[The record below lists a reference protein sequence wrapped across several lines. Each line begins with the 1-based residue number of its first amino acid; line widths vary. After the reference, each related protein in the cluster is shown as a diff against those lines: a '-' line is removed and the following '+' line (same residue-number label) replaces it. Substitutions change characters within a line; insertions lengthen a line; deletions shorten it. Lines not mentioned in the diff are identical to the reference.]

1 MKVSK
6 KHSKKIKSSFEEKDV
21 VLLHGVTASGKT
33 QVYIKLIEEIIQQS
47 DGQVLFLLPEIALTT
62 QIVERIKRYFGNS
75 IGVYH
80 SKFNNSERVEIW
92 NKVRT
97 GAYKVVLGARSAVF
111 LPFKDL
117 KLIVVDEEHESS
129 YKQQDPAPRY
139 QARDAA
145 IYLAHLYQTKVIL
158 GSATPSLES
167 YYNALQGK
175 YALVEMKERFGGV
188 QLPNQQ
194 VVSIAEEK

>member
-1 MKVSK
+1 MAVHDEEFSVN
-6 KHSKKIKSSFEEKDV
+6 FELNEGQQKALSQINQHFDEKEV

-33 QVYIKLIEEIIQQS
+33 QVYIKLIEKIIQNT

-97 GAYKVVLGARSAVF
+97 GAYKVILGARSAVF
-111 LPFKDL
+111 F
-117 KLIVVDEEHESS
+117 HFS
-129 YKQQDPAPRY
+129 
-139 QARDAA
+139 
-145 IYLAHLYQTKVIL
+145 T
-158 GSATPSLES
+158 
-167 YYNALQGK
+167 
-175 YALVEMKERFGGV
+175 
-188 QLPNQQ
+188 
-194 VVSIAEEK
+194 